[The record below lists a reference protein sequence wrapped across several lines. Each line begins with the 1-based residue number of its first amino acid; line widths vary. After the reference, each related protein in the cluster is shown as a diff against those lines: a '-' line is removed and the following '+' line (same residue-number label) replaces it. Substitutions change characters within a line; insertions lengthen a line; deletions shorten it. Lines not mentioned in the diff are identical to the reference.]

1 MSSKTERVNRLAH
14 DIGRQVLFILFL
26 LNLSKHD
33 LPR

>member
-1 MSSKTERVNRLAH
+1 MSSKTERVDRLAREF
-14 DIGRQVLFILFL
+14 GRQPFFILFL